1 MHLINLLKTS
11 VRKLSKN
18 RRKIM
23 SKKKKEMTQEQ
34 RLCHLPNYLHLDACR
49 QGGRVFRNK
58 KKYTRKGKSRFNAQS
73 YMD

>member
-1 MHLINLLKTS
+1 
-11 VRKLSKN
+11 
-18 RRKIM
+18 M

-73 YMD
+73 NMD